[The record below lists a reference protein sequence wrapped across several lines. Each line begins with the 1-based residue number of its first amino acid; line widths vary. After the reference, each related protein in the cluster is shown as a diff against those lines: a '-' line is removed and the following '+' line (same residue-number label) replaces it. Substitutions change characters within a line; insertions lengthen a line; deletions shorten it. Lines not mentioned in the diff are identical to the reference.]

1 MLSEQEKREM
11 KEDAKSAVI
20 REDFERL
27 RKVSQFDPDQ
37 PMDLDRLVDWLSTMN
52 RAFPL
57 PPPRKPVPYPNAR
70 L

>member
-11 KEDAKSAVI
+11 KEDAKSATI

-27 RKVSQFDPDQ
+27 RRASRLDPNQ
-37 PMDLDRLVDWLSTMN
+37 PMDLDRLVNWLSVMN
-52 RAFPL
+52 RCFPL
-57 PPPRKPVPYPNAR
+57 PPPREPADYPNAR

>member
-11 KEDAKSAVI
+11 KEDAKSAKI

-27 RKVSQFDPDQ
+27 RKASQFDPNQ
-37 PMDLDRLVDWLSTMN
+37 PMDLDRLVNWLSVMN
-52 RAFPL
+52 RAFPVS
-57 PPPRKPVPYPNAR
+57 PPRLPVPYPRAR